1 MGVPVTSAIERAEW
15 VRRGKRLE
23 QLTIAWNC
31 LEWVIA
37 VGAGVAAGSVALV
50 GFGIDSV
57 IEVSSG
63 IAVLWRL
70 HGDHEPGREERALR
84 IVGAS
89 FIALAIYVGF
99 DAVST
104 LWLREAPE
112 RSLTGIVLAVL
123 SLAVMPLLAR
133 AKRRVAR
140 GIGSAAMGADATQ
153 TELCAYLSGILLGGL
168 VLNALFGFWWAD
180 PVSALVMVPIIA
192 REGVEALRGKVCGC
206 GDGGCH

>member
-1 MGVPVTSAIERAEW
+1 M
-15 VRRGKRLE
+15 E
-23 QLTIAWNC
+23 QLTILWNS
-31 LEWVIA
+31 LEGLIA

-63 IAVLWRL
+63 VAVLWRL
-70 HGDHEPGREERALR
+70 HGDHDARRRAEMEKRALR

-99 DAVST
+99 DAIST
-104 LWLREAPE
+104 LWLQEAPE

-140 GIGSAAMGADATQ
+140 SIDSAAMTADAKQ
-153 TELCAYLSGILLGGL
+153 TELCAYLSAILLGGL
-168 VLNALFGFWWAD
+168 LLNALFGIWWAD
-180 PVSALVMVPIIA
+180 PVSALVMVPIIG
-192 REGVEALRGKVCGC
+192 REGVEALRGKACGC
-206 GDGGCH
+206 GDGGCG

>member
-1 MGVPVTSAIERAEW
+1 MMGVPDSSAFDRAGW

-23 QLTIAWNC
+23 QLTILWNC
-31 LEWVIA
+31 LEGLIA

-63 IAVLWRL
+63 VAVLWRL
-70 HGDHEPGREERALR
+70 HGDHEPEREKRALR
-84 IVGAS
+84 MVGVS

-133 AKRRVAR
+133 AKRRVAGR
-140 GIGSAAMGADATQ
+140 LGSAAMTADAKQ
-153 TELCAYLSGILLGGL
+153 TELCAYLSAILLGGL
-168 VLNALFGFWWAD
+168 LMNALFGIWWAD
-180 PVSALVMVPIIA
+180 PVSALVMVPIIG
-192 REGVEALRGKVCGC
+192 REGVEALRGKGCGC
-206 GDGGCH
+206 GC

>member
-1 MGVPVTSAIERAEW
+1 
-15 VRRGKRLE
+15 
-23 QLTIAWNC
+23 
-31 LEWVIA
+31 
-37 VGAGVAAGSVALV
+37 
-50 GFGIDSV
+50 
-57 IEVSSG
+57 
-63 IAVLWRL
+63 L
-70 HGDHEPGREERALR
+70 HGDHEPEREKRALR

-112 RSLTGIVLAVL
+112 RSLPGIVLAVL

-140 GIGSAAMGADATQ
+140 SIDSVAMGADAKQ

-168 VLNALFGFWWAD
+168 VLNGAFGWWWAD

-192 REGVEALRGKVCGC
+192 REGVEALRGKACGC
-206 GDGGCH
+206 GDGGGH

>member
-1 MGVPVTSAIERAEW
+1 MTGVRTFERAEW
-15 VRRGKRLE
+15 VQRGKRLE
-23 QLTIAWNC
+23 QLTIVWNC
-31 LEWVIA
+31 LEGLIA

-70 HGDHEPGREERALR
+70 HGDHEPEREKRALR

-112 RSLTGIVLAVL
+112 RSLPGIVLAVL

-140 GIGSAAMGADATQ
+140 SIDSVAMGADAKQ

-168 VLNALFGFWWAD
+168 VLNGAFGWWWAD

-192 REGVEALRGKVCGC
+192 REGVEALRGKACGC